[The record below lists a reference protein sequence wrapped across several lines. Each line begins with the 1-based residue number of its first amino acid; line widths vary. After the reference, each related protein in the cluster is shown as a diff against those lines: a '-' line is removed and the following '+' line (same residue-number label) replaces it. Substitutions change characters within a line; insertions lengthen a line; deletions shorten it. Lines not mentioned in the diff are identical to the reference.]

1 MTLTSSTFII
11 VIGHFIDFFFISCR
25 RAVILNDLSMLK
37 RCLNDRNTICDINPP
52 KSLAMN
58 ETPLDRAIITGNVKA
73 MKLITEELN
82 NLKKRPRV
90 QKPRCHLKRVST
102 GIYNSCSLGL
112 KHIRKLNPARGGRE
126 GNNALVKEIKHDPVI
141 SYNNRTTT
149 AIIHN
154 VSFEMLTS
162 ITITSSTAS
171 FTPSHLLKALERG
184 RNDLAAK
191 IIDFQKSGYFS
202 KFHIESLIKK
212 DKAWDPPIREASAKK
227 AGLFKITPIH
237 TACLNPRT
245 KALEE
250 VYMAYPNIYVAD
262 SNGRKPVHYAAVCS
276 GTGPL
281 QFLLDKG
288 ANLGEVTKD
297 GVSHY
302 VKRCCRLF
310 LMCPILYFI
319 I

>member
-1 MTLTSSTFII
+1 MTLTSSTYICYTDR
-11 VIGHFIDFFFISCR
+11 VLHRFFFISGR

-73 MKLITEELN
+73 MKLISDELN

-90 QKPRCHLKRVST
+90 QRPRCHLKRVST

-126 GNNALVKEIKHDPVI
+126 GNNALVKEIKHDPD
-141 SYNNRTTT
+141 NRTAM

-154 VSFEMLTS
+154 VSFELLTS
-162 ITITSSTAS
+162 ITITSSTDS
-171 FTPSHLLKALERG
+171 FTSSHWLKALERG

-191 IIDFQKSGYFS
+191 IIDFEKWGWFS

-212 DKAWDPPIREASAKK
+212 NKAWDPPIREASAKK
-227 AGLFKITPIH
+227 AGLYKITPIH
-237 TACLNPRT
+237 TACLNPIT

-297 GVSHY
+297 GVSNY
-302 VKRCCRLF
+302 KKDTGRF
-310 LMCPILYFI
+310 S
-319 I
+319 

>member
-1 MTLTSSTFII
+1 MLY
-11 VIGHFIDFFFISCR
+11 VLIGYFIDFFFISLR

-73 MKLITEELN
+73 MKLITDELN

-90 QKPRCHLKRVST
+90 QRPRCHLKRVST

-126 GNNALVKEIKHDPVI
+126 GNNALVKEIKHDPD
-141 SYNNRTTT
+141 NRTTM

-154 VSFEMLTS
+154 VSFDLLTS
-162 ITITSSTAS
+162 ITITNSTDS

-191 IIDFQKSGYFS
+191 IIDFEKWGCFS

-212 DKAWDPPIREASAKK
+212 NKAWDPPIREASAKK
-227 AGLFKITPIH
+227 AGLYKITPIH
-237 TACLNPRT
+237 TACLNPII

-276 GTGPL
+276 GTDPL

-288 ANLGEVTKD
+288 ANLGEITKD
-297 GVSHY
+297 GVSQ
-302 VKRCCRLF
+302 F
-310 LMCPILYFI
+310 
-319 I
+319 

>member
-1 MTLTSSTFII
+1 
-11 VIGHFIDFFFISCR
+11 
-25 RAVILNDLSMLK
+25 MLK
-37 RCLNDRNTICDINPP
+37 RCLNDRNAICDINPP
-52 KSLAMN
+52 KSLAVN

-73 MKLITEELN
+73 MKLISDELN

-90 QKPRCHLKRVST
+90 QRPRCHLKRVST

-126 GNNALVKEIKHDPVI
+126 GNNALVKEIKLDPD
-141 SYNNRTTT
+141 NRTTM

-154 VSFEMLTS
+154 VSFELLTS
-162 ITITSSTAS
+162 ITITSSTDS
-171 FTPSHLLKALERG
+171 FTPSHWLKALERG

-191 IIDFQKSGYFS
+191 IIDFEKWGWFS

-212 DKAWDPPIREASAKK
+212 NKAWDPPIREASAKK
-227 AGLFKITPIH
+227 AGLYKITPIH
-237 TACLNPRT
+237 TACLNPII

-250 VYMAYPNIYVAD
+250 VYMAHPNIYVAD

-297 GVSHY
+297 GVSNY
-302 VKRCCRLF
+302 KEDTGRF
-310 LMCPILYFI
+310 S
-319 I
+319 

>member
-1 MTLTSSTFII
+1 MMTLTLSTLVILIGYFIE
-11 VIGHFIDFFFISCR
+11 FFFISGR

-73 MKLITEELN
+73 MKLISDELN

-90 QKPRCHLKRVST
+90 QRPRCHLKRVST

-126 GNNALVKEIKHDPVI
+126 GNNALVKEIKHDPD
-141 SYNNRTTT
+141 NRTTM

-154 VSFEMLTS
+154 VSFELLTS
-162 ITITSSTAS
+162 ITITNSTDS

-212 DKAWDPPIREASAKK
+212 DKPWDPPIREASAKK
-227 AGLFKITPIH
+227 AGLYKITPIH
-237 TACLNPRT
+237 TACLNPRI

-297 GVSHY
+297 GVSH
-302 VKRCCRLF
+302 
-310 LMCPILYFI
+310 
-319 I
+319 

>member
-1 MTLTSSTFII
+1 MMTFTSYTYICYTDR
-11 VIGHFIDFFFISCR
+11 VLYRFFFISRR

-37 RCLNDRNTICDINPP
+37 RCLNDRNAICDINPP
-52 KSLAMN
+52 KSLAVN
-58 ETPLDRAIITGNVKA
+58 ETPLDRAIITGNIKA
-73 MKLITEELN
+73 MKLISDELN

-90 QKPRCHLKRVST
+90 QRPRCHLKRVST

-126 GNNALVKEIKHDPVI
+126 GNNALVKEIKPFFKEKD
-141 SYNNRTTT
+141 NRTIM
-149 AIIHN
+149 AIIHD
-154 VSFEMLTS
+154 VSFELLTS
-162 ITITSSTAS
+162 ITITSSTDS
-171 FTPSHLLKALERG
+171 FTPSHWLKALERG

-191 IIDFQKSGYFS
+191 IIDFEKWGWFS

-212 DKAWDPPIREASAKK
+212 NKAWDPPIREASAKK
-227 AGLFKITPIH
+227 AGLYKITPIH
-237 TACLNPRT
+237 TACLNPIT

-297 GVSHY
+297 GVSNY
-302 VKRCCRLF
+302 KEDTGRF
-310 LMCPILYFI
+310 S
-319 I
+319 

>member
-1 MTLTSSTFII
+1 MMTLTLSTLVILIGYFIE
-11 VIGHFIDFFFISCR
+11 FFFISGR

-73 MKLITEELN
+73 MKLISDELN

-90 QKPRCHLKRVST
+90 QRPRCHLKRVST

-126 GNNALVKEIKHDPVI
+126 GNNALVKEIKHDPD
-141 SYNNRTTT
+141 NRTTM

-154 VSFEMLTS
+154 VSFELLTS
-162 ITITSSTAS
+162 ITITNSTAS
-171 FTPSHLLKALERG
+171 FTPTHLLKALERG

-212 DKAWDPPIREASAKK
+212 DKPWDPPIREASAKK
-227 AGLFKITPIH
+227 AGLYKITPIH
-237 TACLNPRT
+237 TACLNPRI

-297 GVSHY
+297 GVSH
-302 VKRCCRLF
+302 
-310 LMCPILYFI
+310 
-319 I
+319 